1 MKKILVIFALLAV
14 SFASVNA
21 QENLKWGA
29 TLGMN
34 SSNFSGDAFSSKVG
48 FHAGVK
54 AEVGLPQIA
63 EGVYLDLGAL
73 LSLKGAKVNLGSY
86 DIKYNPCYLEIPVHM
101 GYKYAGMK
109 ISLFSAMQVLM
120 SLSVSLAKLKQM
132 ESNHQILLIM
142 FLMKMVVA

>member
-63 EGVYLDLGAL
+63 EGVYLDLGAP

-86 DIKYNPCYLEIPVHM
+86 DIKY
-101 GYKYAGMK
+101 K
-109 ISLFSAMQVLM
+109 IGRASCRERV
-120 SLSVSLAKLKQM
+120 
-132 ESNHQILLIM
+132 
-142 FLMKMVVA
+142 